1 MSKEDSYH
9 EYTDHKAHKE
19 YIRSECFDLA
29 LKRHP
34 DKSITEITEAA
45 KEIEKYI
52 FDRVAAPVV
61 KLVPAKKKKKKG
73 KK

>member
-1 MSKEDSYH
+1 MSKADSYH
-9 EYTDHKAHKE
+9 EDT
-19 YIRSECFDLA
+19 ECFDLA

-61 KLVPAKKKKKKG
+61 KLVPAKKTKN
-73 KK
+73 